1 MEQEKLKHSQKD
13 KEKDVQSFL
22 KSLETG
28 DWFVL
33 HQIGKNVDPYFFNE
47 FVTEVASMKRE
58 LRKKKSKIPGGRLMR
73 TISQRFQDF
82 QEKPKQE
89 NEPKDDK
96 EMIKYDKEKEAGY
109 PNLAADTDIVNVES
123 NV

>member
-13 KEKDVQSFL
+13 KERDVQSFL

-58 LRKKKSKIPGGRLMR
+58 LRKKKSKIPGGKLIR

-89 NEPKDDK
+89 NEPTAPKD
-96 EMIKYDKEKEAGY
+96 ITNDKEKEAGY
-109 PNLAADTDIVNVES
+109 PNLAVDTENVDVES
-123 NV
+123 SV